1 MGRQIAIPRPRRT
14 SPRTWF
20 GVHRPGHDAAP
31 ETRRGSRDNDGAR
44 STRDLGEHL
53 SRVVGPH
60 GRPRGLRS
68 AQRGVRTIPS
78 TAGAATAQAWARVK
92 GWVGGM
98 RHKPWS
104 GCGGPGVSAAE
115 RPRRAG
121 AWAGLIRVCPTC
133 GFGND
138 AASTRRHR
146 GAARGARG
154 ALGGPGACGSAP
166 ERRGRGCPRR
176 TDEVRLAWEELTR
189 VPRLRSAF
197 ELEAAAVE
205 SAAVET
211 DVRAPAAPRGVC
223 GEIVTHDI
231 DGSPRDRRR
240 GRWRV
245 LGIAAGAIWRRGTEY
260 QFIQRCPG
268 GDSEV
273 HWSAI

>member
-1 MGRQIAIPRPRRT
+1 MRSPPPKENT
-14 SPRTWF
+14 KPRTWY

-44 STRDLGEHL
+44 STRDLREHL

-68 AQRGVRTIPS
+68 AQRDVRTIPS

-121 AWAGLIRVCPTC
+121 AWAGLIRACPTC
-133 GFGND
+133 GFVND
-138 AASTRRHR
+138 AASTRRRR
-146 GAARGARG
+146 GAARR
-154 ALGGPGACGSAP
+154 GGPWEDQGRADLIRSDADGDARVERMRFASRGRSSRGYPGSAFRLSSSP
-166 ERRGRGCPRR
+166 QPSRPTVAHPPRRGGY
-176 TDEVRLAWEELTR
+176 
-189 VPRLRSAF
+189 
-197 ELEAAAVE
+197 
-205 SAAVET
+205 
-211 DVRAPAAPRGVC
+211 
-223 GEIVTHDI
+223 GEIVTHAI
-231 DGSPRDRRR
+231 DGPPRDRRR

-245 LGIAAGAIWRRGTEY
+245 LGIAAGAIWRRGTE
-260 QFIQRCPG
+260 
-268 GDSEV
+268 
-273 HWSAI
+273 